1 MNSEHRAFAGARGAA
16 IIRELGVAPRGQGTS
31 TEAVPC
37 RDRAE
42 ISGETRGV
50 KMILAIIQPT
60 KLKAVRD
67 AMLQIGVQR
76 MTVCD
81 AQGYGRQKGQTA
93 VYRGVEYKT
102 NLLRKVA
109 LEIAVND
116 DFVERTIETLT
127 NVARTGPA
135 GSIGDGKIFV
145 LPMDEVYRIGDPAV
159 GKEAIN

>member
-1 MNSEHRAFAGARGAA
+1 MA
-16 IIRELGVAPRGQGTS
+16 IIRELVSGPKCTGRRPGIEGKSPGASPHDGRSGTS
-31 TEAVPC
+31 W
-37 RDRAE
+37 
-42 ISGETRGV
+42 ETRGV

-67 AMLQIGVQR
+67 AMLQIGVER

-116 DFVERTIETLT
+116 DFVDRTIETLT

-145 LPMDEVYRIGDPAV
+145 LPMVEAYRIGGAAV